1 MIRISDTV
9 QAKLADLVV
18 ASILDGTL
26 TDLAQRINALAS
38 KYSNTDLEL
47 SPDPYEGCIGFA
59 IVTESGDVKLAGVL
73 AKSPTTKQWGVHT

>member
-9 QAKLADLVV
+9 QAKLADLAV

-26 TDLAQRINALAS
+26 TDLAQRINALAD

-47 SPDPYEGCIGFA
+47 GPDPYEGCIGFT

-73 AKSPTTKQWGVHT
+73 AKSPTTKQWGIHT